1 MGNRALIIPSEPTQD
16 NPVVGIYVHWNGGP
30 ESVLA
35 FLEVCKRREFRDPAY
50 DSEYGMARLCG
61 VIHEFF
67 GIETSA
73 CLGIWAVTAD
83 EWNNSEEELSYLDNG
98 IYRLGEDWT
107 IAERR
112 GGFSD
117 YKAKTVEE
125 LDDKEREK
133 YDDIVQTLMTSRIVC
148 EGEDADV

>member
-35 FLEVCKRREFRDPAY
+35 FLEVCKRREYRDPAY

-67 GIETSA
+67 GIETST

-83 EWNNSEEELSYLDNG
+83 EWNNSEELDYLDNG

-112 GGFSD
+112 GGFGD
-117 YKAKTVEE
+117 YKAKTVEDLNE
-125 LDDKEREK
+125 KERAQ
-133 YDDIVQTLMTSRIVC
+133 YVAIVRELMADRLVC
-148 EGEDADV
+148 DAEDPDA